1 MTNFRN
7 PSIEEIRA
15 LEFEARRA
23 RSRELARLVG
33 LAAAAL
39 KSGLRSLFTVNPVR
53 VETTH

>member
-23 RSRELARLVG
+23 RSRELARLFR
-33 LAAAAL
+33 LTAAAL
-39 KSGLRSLFTVNPVR
+39 KSSLSSLFTVNPVR

>member
-15 LEFEARRA
+15 LELEARRA
-23 RSRELARLVG
+23 RSRELARLFG

-39 KSGLRSLFTVNPVR
+39 KSGLRSLFTVNPAR